1 MDLGTFIL
9 NRIRC
14 IKRKLL
20 NKNLGFQTI
29 VDSANMVEE
38 VIPWCR
44 PCDQF
49 HQESTFYI
57 ANQVI
62 EHGTAEVG
70 NQETT
75 SGESDHVYMVG

>member
-1 MDLGTFIL
+1 MYQKKSPQQES
-9 NRIRC
+9 RIPNQ
-14 IKRKLL
+14 LDST
-20 NKNLGFQTI
+20 NL
-29 VDSANMVEE
+29 VEE

-57 ANQVI
+57 EKQVI
-62 EHGTAEVG
+62 EHGMAEVS

-75 SGESDHVYMVG
+75 SGESDHVYMEG

>member
-1 MDLGTFIL
+1 MYQKRFPQQEP
-9 NRIRC
+9 RIPNQ
-14 IKRKLL
+14 LDST
-20 NKNLGFQTI
+20 NL
-29 VDSANMVEE
+29 VEE

-49 HQESTFYI
+49 HQERTCYI
-57 ANQVI
+57 VNQVI
-62 EHGTAEVG
+62 EHEMDDVS